1 MERLLITTCIAAW
14 VLCTASAFVRPATT
28 IRSEIHAV
36 ARRQQT
42 EVHLFPVDAL
52 HLHFLPT
59 TSTGQEVE
67 IAVETAAESIS
78 NTHVVIA
85 ENADLRASYNSP
97 GGWIF
102 LAYIGF
108 SVLAGLSELS
118 SRFQKWRES
127 REE

>member
-1 MERLLITTCIAAW
+1 M
-14 VLCTASAFVRPATT
+14 CTASAFVRPATCT
-28 IRSEIHAV
+28 TVRSEVHA
-36 ARRQQT
+36 ATRRQQT
-42 EVHLFPVDAL
+42 EVHLSPIDAL

-59 TSTGQEVE
+59 STTSTGREVA
-67 IAVETAAESIS
+67 IAVEAAAESIS
-78 NTHVVIA
+78 NPNIAIA
-85 ENADLRASYNSP
+85 ENADIRASYNSP

-108 SVLAGLSELS
+108 SVLAGLSEVS